1 LAGIPRAFKEGSGVF
16 FGTKSAT
23 RQIPCPAN
31 LHAAGRSFKCR
42 CLELGKVAFE
52 VKSFQDFT
60 LLSLRFFPPPFDL
73 FSEEIEVQRAGGS
86 IKVDILALKL
96 IALHKQVG
104 F

>member
-1 LAGIPRAFKEGSGVF
+1 MPG
-16 FGTKSAT
+16 KSA
-23 RQIPCPAN
+23 RV
-31 LHAAGRSFKCR
+31 GRSFECR
-42 CLELGKVAFE
+42 CLELGKFAFE

-60 LLSLRFFPPPFDL
+60 LVSLRLFPPPFNL
-73 FSEEIEVQRAGGS
+73 FSKEIEAQRTGES